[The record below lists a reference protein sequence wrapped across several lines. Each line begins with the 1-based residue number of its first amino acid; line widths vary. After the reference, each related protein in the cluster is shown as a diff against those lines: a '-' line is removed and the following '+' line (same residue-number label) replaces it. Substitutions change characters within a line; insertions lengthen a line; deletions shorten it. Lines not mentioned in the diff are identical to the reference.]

1 MGKKKS
7 SSRLWLREH
16 KLDPYVLAAKKDGY
30 RSRASYKLIDLDRR
44 YGFLS
49 KGARVLD
56 LGCAPGG
63 WSQVAISKIGP
74 TGKLV
79 ASDILTMLPIDGVT
93 FIQGDFSDEIV
104 VQSILGEFSCSR
116 ADVVMSDMA
125 PNLSGVNAVDQPRSL
140 YLADLAVEIA
150 SKILVSGGSFIVK
163 LFHGEGFDAFVRY
176 CRESFN
182 RVNIRKPDSSRA
194 KSREVYLVA
203 EGFLGVNSRT
213 IDRVY

>member
-7 SSRLWLREH
+7 SSKFWLREH

-44 YGFLS
+44 YGFLC
-49 KGARVLD
+49 KGVRVLD

-74 TGKLV
+74 TGRLV
-79 ASDILTMLPIDGVT
+79 ASDILPMLPIDGVT

-104 VQSILGEFSCSR
+104 MQSILQEFSCSQ

-140 YLADLAVEIA
+140 YLAELAAEIA
-150 SKILVSGGSFIVK
+150 ANILASGGIFIVK
-163 LFHGEGFDAFVRY
+163 LFHGEGFDSFVRY
-176 CRESFN
+176 CKQSFKS
-182 RVNIRKPDSSRA
+182 VNIRKPDSSRA

-203 EGFLGVNSRT
+203 KGFLGANSHT
-213 IDRVY
+213 